1 MVYAADVKQLRILK
15 KITRIR
21 TGNDEVEIK
30 AANKVQCQDSSINK
44 SLKARVTYISKYFW
58 NSFRYQQLS

>member
-1 MVYAADVKQLRILK
+1 VYAADVKQLRVQREA
-15 KITRIR
+15 TRIR

-30 AANKVQCQDSSINK
+30 AANKVQCQDSVTTK
-44 SLKARVTYISKYFW
+44 TMKARVTYIRNYFW